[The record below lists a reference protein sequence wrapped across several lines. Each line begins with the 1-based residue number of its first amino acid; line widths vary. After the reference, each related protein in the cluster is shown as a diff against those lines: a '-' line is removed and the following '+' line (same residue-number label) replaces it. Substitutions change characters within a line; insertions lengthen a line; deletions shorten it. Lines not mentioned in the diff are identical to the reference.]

1 MFAEFEAWS
10 HDYVE
15 QGGCLTADILC
26 KKYEELNAL
35 YFGDVVSRDEYI
47 RYEWAR
53 IPHFYNAFYVYQYA
67 TGFSAA
73 VALSRRIL
81 EGGPQAV
88 ADYKRFLTL
97 GSSMY
102 PVDELKIAGV
112 DMTSKEP
119 IKDALVLF
127 RELVDELELLL

>member
-1 MFAEFEAWS
+1 MRFISVMSSPAMNISDMNGHESPTFTT
-10 HDYVE
+10 H
-15 QGGCLTADILC
+15 
-26 KKYEELNAL
+26 
-35 YFGDVVSRDEYI
+35 
-47 RYEWAR
+47 
-53 IPHFYNAFYVYQYA
+53 FYVYQYA

-127 RELVDELELLL
+127 RELVDELESLL